1 MRIGVFGGTFD
12 PIHKAHMEVAEFA
25 RDQFEL
31 DLVYIVIAG
40 APPHKQGERTP
51 GEIRYEMVKRA
62 CIGRKGL
69 MASDIELKREGKSY
83 TVDTLKEFRRIH
95 PSDELFL
102 IIGADMLASFESWY
116 KPDEILQSV
125 QLIAVGRMNIDT
137 EAIAKHI
144 GEKYGSKVLISSMLE
159 MDISSTQIRDAVK
172 NARSISGLV
181 EQDVAIYI
189 YESGCY
195 MEPEYNLYRQK
206 LQKDLAPQRYLH
218 SIGTSYYAV
227 ELACFYGADSK
238 KARIAGLLHDCAKLP
253 SYQAQIALAIAYH
266 MPDTVIALA
275 PALLHAPLSG
285 VRAKCEYDIDDVEI
299 INAIDCHTT
308 GRENMTLL
316 DKIIFVADKA
326 EPVREYEE
334 AGELRK
340 LVFGGIDKAVLFAMD
355 RSIEHAKSKGG
366 KIDNRTQIA
375 RESIIKSVEEN
386 Q

>member
-1 MRIGVFGGTFD
+1 
-12 PIHKAHMEVAEFA
+12 
-25 RDQFEL
+25 
-31 DLVYIVIAG
+31 
-40 APPHKQGERTP
+40 
-51 GEIRYEMVKRA
+51 
-62 CIGRKGL
+62 
-69 MASDIELKREGKSY
+69 
-83 TVDTLKEFRRIH
+83 
-95 PSDELFL
+95 
-102 IIGADMLASFESWY
+102 
-116 KPDEILQSV
+116 
-125 QLIAVGRMNIDT
+125 
-137 EAIAKHI
+137 
-144 GEKYGSKVLISSMLE
+144 
-159 MDISSTQIRDAVK
+159 
-172 NARSISGLV
+172 
-181 EQDVAIYI
+181 
-189 YESGCY
+189 
-195 MEPEYNLYRQK
+195 
-206 LQKDLAPQRYLH
+206 
-218 SIGTSYYAV
+218 
-227 ELACFYGADSK
+227 
-238 KARIAGLLHDCAKLP
+238 
-253 SYQAQIALAIAYH
+253 

-375 RESIIKSVEEN
+375 RESIIKSMEEN